1 MVDGRDP
8 PLPLNH
14 TLWNIY
20 INLFLNGV
28 VYELHIIVHVIF
40 LFYLMVYADQ
50 KRSEYLHHVI
60 AQD

>member
-8 PLPLNH
+8 PLNH

-20 INLFLNGV
+20 INLFLNGI

-40 LFYLMVYADQ
+40 LF
-50 KRSEYLHHVI
+50 I
-60 AQD
+60 

>member
-8 PLPLNH
+8 P
-14 TLWNIY
+14 T
-20 INLFLNGV
+20 
-28 VYELHIIVHVIF
+28 HIIVHVIF
-40 LFYLMVYADQ
+40 LFYLMVYAYQ